1 MSFSCTL
8 ENTCLALSSGGLSV
22 LNVFHL
28 PLQIHLLGSALL
40 LALRVRMQRP
50 QQTLD
55 LVSGNRRKG
64 GVKALL
70 FFSPPW
76 RGTHHKRSFVKQP
89 SPESPLTLSFFLF
102 PSITHPWSLML
113 SAQRHC
119 IILVVPYMGITTLN
133 ILFISY
139 SSNYLFLPCQSFY
152 LTSTTLPTAPSSHTR
167 DFQYNPTIVLERL

>member
-1 MSFSCTL
+1 M
-8 ENTCLALSSGGLSV
+8 

-40 LALRVRMQRP
+40 LALRGRMQRP
-50 QQTLD
+50 QHTLD

-76 RGTHHKRSFVKQP
+76 RGTHHRRSFVRQP
-89 SPESPLTLSFFLF
+89 SPESPLNLSLFLF
-102 PSITHPWSLML
+102 SSITHPWSLML
-113 SAQRHC
+113 SAQRYC
-119 IILVVPYMGITTLN
+119 ITLVVPYMGVTTLN

-139 SSNYLFLPCQSFY
+139 SSNYLFLLCQSFLPNFY
-152 LTSTTLPTAPSSHTR
+152 DTSYS
-167 DFQYNPTIVLERL
+167 TILSYQRRSI

>member
-40 LALRVRMQRP
+40 LALRARMQRP

-89 SPESPLTLSFFLF
+89 FPESPLTLFL
-102 PSITHPWSLML
+102 SLSKYNTSL
-113 SAQRHC
+113 EPN
-119 IILVVPYMGITTLN
+119 V
-133 ILFISY
+133 ISPEALHYPGSSLHGYNNFKY
-139 SSNYLFLPCQSFY
+139 SLY
-152 LTSTTLPTAPSSHTR
+152 
-167 DFQYNPTIVLERL
+167 